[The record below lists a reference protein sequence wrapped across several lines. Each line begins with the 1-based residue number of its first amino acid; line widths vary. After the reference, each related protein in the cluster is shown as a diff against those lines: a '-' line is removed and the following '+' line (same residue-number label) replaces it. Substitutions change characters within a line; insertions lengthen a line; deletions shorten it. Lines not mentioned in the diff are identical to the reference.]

1 MEFVKG
7 YLEDGFQV
15 VNLTNVLD
23 EWRKIFPWVI
33 QGSILGSLLVNIFYK
48 DVCCFFEEI
57 FMCGYAD
64 GNSLYSV

>member
-23 EWRKIFPWVI
+23 EWRKIFP
-33 QGSILGSLLVNIFYK
+33 
-48 DVCCFFEEI
+48 
-57 FMCGYAD
+57 
-64 GNSLYSV
+64 